1 MQKTAFYAIVGASL
15 LVAAVSLGYSASR
28 YLSIRYYA
36 PPPAPLPGKEDT
48 SGGQTPLL
56 PPEKWTNIFAPSS
69 GMGIPSRVAE
79 EGLGVGLAPAQTPTT
94 PYVLLG
100 TISSGSPTARRA
112 ILWAEGMKEPSVVRE
127 HAEIEPGVR
136 VVGIE
141 RTHVW
146 IARGRGR
153 EKLDLL
159 PVGSSTRKPAAPAA
173 APPPAATRRSP
184 KPSPSQATINVS
196 KIGENT
202 FSLDEATVTE
212 LTGNINQFM
221 TQVRIIPYFEENKSA
236 GYRLA
241 ALRPGSAFA
250 QLGFQ
255 GGDIIQRVNDV
266 ELTTPEKMYTIFQ
279 NLKDEKHVTVDILRQ
294 GKKST
299 LTYEIR

>member
-1 MQKTAFYAIVGASL
+1 L
-15 LVAAVSLGYSASR
+15 LVTAVSLGYSASR

-36 PPPAPLPGKEDT
+36 PPPPPPPGKEVT
-48 SGGQTPLL
+48 SVGRAPLL

-79 EGLGVGLAPAQTPTT
+79 KGLGVGPAPSSTT

-100 TISSGSPTARRA
+100 TISSDSPSTRRA

-136 VVGIE
+136 LVGIE
-141 RTHVW
+141 RTYVW
-146 IARGRGR
+146 IARGRGK

-159 PVGSSTRKPAAPAA
+159 PVGSRTRSPAAPAA
-173 APPPAATRRSP
+173 PPAAAR
-184 KPSPSQATINVS
+184 PSRTPAPANTTINVS
-196 KIGENT
+196 KIDENT

-250 QLGFQ
+250 QLGFK
-255 GGDIIQRVNDV
+255 GGDVIQRVNDV

-294 GKKST
+294 GQKST